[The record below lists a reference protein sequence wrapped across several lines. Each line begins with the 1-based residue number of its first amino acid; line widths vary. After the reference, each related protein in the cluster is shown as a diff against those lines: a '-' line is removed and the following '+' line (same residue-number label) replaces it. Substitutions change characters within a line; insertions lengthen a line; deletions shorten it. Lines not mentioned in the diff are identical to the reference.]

1 MAGPRDR
8 IDAVTDAIV
17 VVGGRF
23 MRDPITK
30 QRGSVLG
37 FKGSAFGFGGR
48 AGVLGDVGAE
58 VVASVLAFF
67 GPGVVERWWNEAR
80 LVMPPR
86 EAGERYAEVCA
97 DFGRARFGGVPR
109 LDQLVDVGEA
119 VIGGA
124 EATGLPLFAAWRTI
138 RRAADTPGHAAQVL
152 HLLREHRGS
161 LHVLAVAAMGLTPL
175 QAIVVSG
182 GHERARQLG
191 FSGEL
196 PEPQPYRARSGA
208 RGVDHPGAG
217 GRRLPTDLR
226 RRPQRVRR
234 SARQLPRPA
243 PRVEPLNA
251 ASPATPT
258 GHGRA
263 QRLGGL
269 ERSRSLAMWVI
280 CSSSVP
286 P

>member
-30 QRGSVLG
+30 QAAAACWDSKGPRSDSEVGRGARRRRCRGGRFGPRVLRSRRRRALVERGSV
-37 FKGSAFGFGGR
+37 
-48 AGVLGDVGAE
+48 GDA
-58 VVASVLAFF
+58 
-67 GPGVVERWWNEAR
+67 
-80 LVMPPR
+80 PR
-86 EAGERYAEVCA
+86 ERPASDTPRCRA

-152 HLLREHRGS
+152 HLLREHRGF

-196 PEPQPYRARSGA
+196 PEPQPYRARWERAESITQERA
-208 RGVDHPGAG
+208 ADAY
-217 GRRLPTDLR
+217 
-226 RRPQRVRR
+226 RPISVAHL
-234 SARQLPRPA
+234 SAFGEVLDSCRPA
-243 PRVEPLNA
+243 PEL
-251 ASPATPT
+251 
-258 GHGRA
+258 
-263 QRLGGL
+263 
-269 ERSRSLAMWVI
+269 SR
-280 CSSSVP
+280 
-286 P
+286 